1 MKYPTG
7 QSITYTA
14 SAKTD
19 GYVSGDHT
27 YLWQF
32 DDSTSAATASTSKAW
47 STGGI
52 HRATVTATNTTTS
65 GTASAFK
72 DVEVGS
78 ITSWVGSGLTANRAW
93 ATVIWCDTYWMMA
106 SGTGQFS
113 YIATSPDGITWT
125 EVGSID
131 HGAGK
136 NPTKVVLAYM
146 GGTAVLAVSNNVLKI
161 YYSSDAGVT
170 WAASNAGA
178 RDWRAITAG
187 NGKFAAASRDGKLAY
202 STDGITWVE
211 TTSPSASPWAAM
223 TYANGLFVV
232 VSEPATLATQIA
244 KSSDAITWTNST
256 SPANESWSTITG
268 GNGIF
273 IAANTTSGTSGT
285 FMRSTDGTTWA
296 SVNSPVTMQV
306 SAVEYGNGLFVAIQT
321 LVGTNGS
328 VYSSDGL
335 TWTPINQPLS
345 GSWTDVAYGTGRFVS
360 SNLNP
365 GAINQTAMYLDW

>member
-7 QSITYTA
+7 QNITYTA
-14 SAKTD
+14 SARTN
-19 GYVSGDHT
+19 GFLSGDHS

-32 DDSTSAATASTSKAW
+32 DDSTTAATASTTKAW
-47 STGGI
+47 STPGI

-78 ITSWVGSGLTANRAW
+78 ITNWVGSGLTANRAW
-93 ATVIWCDTYWMMA
+93 STIIWCDTYWMMA
-106 SGTGQFS
+106 GNSGQFS
-113 YIATSPDGITWT
+113 YIATSPDGIAWT

-136 NPTKVVLAYM
+136 DPDKIVLAYKN
-146 GGTAVLAVSNNVLKI
+146 GVAVLTASFTVQKI
-161 YYSSDAGVT
+161 YYSSDAGAT
-170 WAASNAGA
+170 WAESSAGA
-178 RDWRAITAG
+178 RNWRTVTSG
-187 NGKFAAASRDGKLAY
+187 NGKFVAAGRGGQLAY

-211 TTSPSASPWAAM
+211 TTPPSASPWAAM

-244 KSSDAITWTNST
+244 KSTDAITWTNST
-256 SPANESWSTITG
+256 SPENKSWSTIAG

-296 SVNSPVTMQV
+296 SVNSPVNMLV
-306 SAVEYGNGLFVAIQT
+306 SAVEYGNGLFVAVQQSGG
-321 LVGTNGS
+321 VNAS
-328 VYSSDGL
+328 VYSQDGL
-335 TWTPINQPLS
+335 TWTPINQLAS
-345 GSWTDVAYGTGRFVS
+345 GSWTDVSYGTNRFVA
-360 SNLNP
+360 SNLFP
-365 GAINQTAMYLDW
+365 GSINQTAMYLDW